1 VRIHEEDQCV
11 LVLQDM
17 QETHTFDALEEHVY
31 PMLNVLIMRHVKTTT
46 VLTHVQHLA
55 DEELIVGLK
64 IMWLFADVQEVTPE
78 ILSKDVE
85 SSLEMK
91 FVKLV
96 ELIPIA
102 KLVKTIL
109 QFVNVNK
116 IMSEIPFKDV
126 DVNVNLQETVLN
138 PKNVKDSNAYQYVEK
153 EFVVKMPTVKPE
165 ITELNVHAHLI
176 SLVTDTLDATLN
188 VQNTTIALETKPV
201 LNSNVETHAENQI
214 QMYADKEQTAKS
226 KIISQ
231 FAHVQEDT
239 PVIHSEAAV
248 SLPEKIFVNLTHVEM
263 EPNASL
269 AMIVVA
275 LTDQSAHVHQE
286 QEGTH

>member
-1 VRIHEEDQCV
+1 VRIREEDQCV
-11 LVLQDM
+11 LALQDM
-17 QETHTFDALEEHVY
+17 QEIHTSDALEEHVY
-31 PMLNVLIMRHVKTTT
+31 PMLNVLIMRLVKTTT
-46 VLTHVQHLA
+46 VLTHVQHLV

-64 IMWLFADVQEVTPE
+64 IMLLYADVQEVTLE

-96 ELIPIA
+96 ELIPIV

-138 PKNVKDSNAYQYVEK
+138 LKNVKDSNAYQYAEK
-153 EFVVKMPTVKPE
+153 EFVAKMPTVRLE
-165 ITELNVHAHLI
+165 ITVLNVHAHLI
-176 SLVTDTLDATLN
+176 SLVTDTLDAILN
-188 VQNTTIALETKPV
+188 VLSTTIALETRPV
-201 LNSNVETHAENQI
+201 SNSNVEIHVESQI
-214 QMYADKEQTAKS
+214 QMYAAKEQTAKS

-248 SLPEKIFVNLTHVEM
+248 NLPEKIFVNLTLVEM

-275 LTDQSAHVHQE
+275 LTDQSVHVLQE

>member
-1 VRIHEEDQCV
+1 
-11 LVLQDM
+11 
-17 QETHTFDALEEHVY
+17 
-31 PMLNVLIMRHVKTTT
+31 
-46 VLTHVQHLA
+46 
-55 DEELIVGLK
+55 
-64 IMWLFADVQEVTPE
+64 
-78 ILSKDVE
+78 
-85 SSLEMK
+85 
-91 FVKLV
+91 VKLV

-188 VQNTTIALETKPV
+188 VQSTTIALETKPV

-248 SLPEKIFVNLTHVEM
+248 SSQEKIFVNQILAEM
-263 EPNASL
+263 ERNASL
-269 AMIVVA
+269 VTIVVDQ
-275 LTDQSAHVHQE
+275 TDQFVPAHLE
-286 QEGTH
+286 PEETH